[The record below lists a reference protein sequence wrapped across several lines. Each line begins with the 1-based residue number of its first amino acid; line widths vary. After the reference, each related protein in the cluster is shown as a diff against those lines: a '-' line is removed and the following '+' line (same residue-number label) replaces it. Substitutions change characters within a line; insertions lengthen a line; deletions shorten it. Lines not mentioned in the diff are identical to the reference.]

1 MKRKLV
7 SLLAFILATTCAF
20 GLTACD
26 TLSELFGNNEKNSF
40 SEGSLLA
47 AVESVTDTMV
57 AIKVEKAEEKT
68 TLMDVMAYLQEEKEF
83 SFKVVDGMV
92 TEINGTANA
101 ADWSACWMLYTSDT
115 EMSNTA
121 WGTCEYEG
129 QNFGSAILGA
139 EILPVIDGGV
149 YIWVYQEL

>member
-1 MKRKLV
+1 M
-7 SLLAFILATTCAF
+7 
-20 GLTACD
+20 
-26 TLSELFGNNEKNSF
+26 
-40 SEGSLLA
+40 
-47 AVESVTDTMV
+47 
-57 AIKVEKAEEKT
+57 EKAEEKT
-68 TLMDVMAYLQEEKEF
+68 TLMDVMAYLQEEKEL

-92 TEINGTANA
+92 TEINGTENA

-149 YIWVYQEL
+149 YIWVYQGINA